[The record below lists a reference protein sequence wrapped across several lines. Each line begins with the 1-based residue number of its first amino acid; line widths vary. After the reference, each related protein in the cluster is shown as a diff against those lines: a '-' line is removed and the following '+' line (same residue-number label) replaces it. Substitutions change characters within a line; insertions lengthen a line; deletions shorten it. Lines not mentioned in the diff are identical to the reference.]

1 MDKALAQMQKLRQHW
16 IISSTVMSSIIIYWK
31 RLELILRAEPLILK
45 ILVSLALKV
54 EKRINQLQ
62 NRHPQLL
69 SLEDLNLKLQ
79 RLRQSQLRPSRLE
92 QIAQIVEVQLQKQLT
107 PEQIKIISTL
117 PSIRK
122 NIEPLIE
129 EKENSM
135 PKINIV
141 IEDILND
148 ALIGLAAAASIF
160 VKNPAHQQQAGNALS
175 VLSQLVQTIDQ
186 QLNPQPVATTT

>member
-1 MDKALAQMQKLRQHW
+1 
-16 IISSTVMSSIIIYWK
+16 
-31 RLELILRAEPLILK
+31 
-45 ILVSLALKV
+45 
-54 EKRINQLQ
+54 
-62 NRHPQLL
+62 
-69 SLEDLNLKLQ
+69 
-79 RLRQSQLRPSRLE
+79 
-92 QIAQIVEVQLQKQLT
+92 LT

-186 QLNPQPVATTT
+186 QLNPQPVATTTASSQTSAS